1 MAGLHYTGQH
11 PKKMR
16 KFLEAQDK
24 LAGWT
29 PMHAA
34 AVAGQKFT
42 IEVLLEHGA
51 NKNKKDFMKEIPI
64 EVIGKSKNAK
74 GIINLLSDDESK
86 RD

>member
-1 MAGLHYTGQH
+1 M
-11 PKKMR
+11 
-16 KFLEAQDK
+16 
-24 LAGWT
+24 
-29 PMHAA
+29 
-34 AVAGQKFT
+34 
-42 IEVLLEHGA
+42 LLEHGV